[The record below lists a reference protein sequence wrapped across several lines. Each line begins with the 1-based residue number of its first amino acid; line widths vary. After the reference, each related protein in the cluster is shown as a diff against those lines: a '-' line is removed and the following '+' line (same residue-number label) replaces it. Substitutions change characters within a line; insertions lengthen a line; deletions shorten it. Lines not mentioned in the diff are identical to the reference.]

1 MDNSLDNNINPTN
14 KIKLFYSS
22 NKLKIIFIF
31 ISLFLLLISL
41 IVFNVLKEKKNNSIA
56 EKYVQAGLYLS
67 SGEKNKAKNF
77 YEEIINS
84 KNKVY
89 SILALNLIIEKNLV
103 DEKKLILNYF
113 QKLEKINYTKDK
125 SDLIK
130 LKKAL
135 YLIKTGEK
143 NIGET
148 ILKNLV
154 KEQSILGKIS
164 QQILE

>member
-31 ISLFLLLISL
+31 ISLFLLLISI

-56 EKYVQAGLYLS
+56 EKYVQVGLYLS

-89 SILALNLIIEKNLV
+89 SILALNLIIEK
-103 DEKKLILNYF
+103 
-113 QKLEKINYTKDK
+113 
-125 SDLIK
+125 
-130 LKKAL
+130 
-135 YLIKTGEK
+135 IKT
-143 NIGET
+143 I
-148 ILKNLV
+148 I
-154 KEQSILGKIS
+154 KIK
-164 QQILE
+164 III